1 MAKYK
6 CLPNYEVIINSE
18 RIAKFD
24 VDGEFETLDDLKIKI
39 LDEQTKKSPFIK
51 RLDAVAKAVD
61 EVADAPSEFEP
72 EHVGGGYYLLSN
84 GEKIKG
90 KDAAIKAEAKL
101 EK

>member
-1 MAKYK
+1 MVTATFKAI
-6 CLPNYEVIINSE
+6 PNYEYHQNGVYARFNSE
-18 RIAKFD
+18 GVLVTNDAKLI
-24 VDGEFETLDDLKIKI
+24 GI
-39 LDEQTKKSPFIK
+39 LSKHEPFIK